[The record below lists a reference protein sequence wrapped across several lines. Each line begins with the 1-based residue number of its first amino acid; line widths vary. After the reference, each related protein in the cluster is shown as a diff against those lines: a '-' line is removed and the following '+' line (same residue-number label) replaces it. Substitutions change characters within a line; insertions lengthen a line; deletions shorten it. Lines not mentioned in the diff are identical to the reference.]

1 MLDLSP
7 DKLVMLALVALV
19 VLGPNRLPQA
29 ARSLG
34 RFVANLRAMTATFHE
49 EVSGALDS
57 TGLNMSDLAEL
68 RPAAIRR
75 NVVGAVTGLI
85 EPGATANS
93 APSANP
99 AATVNPAAAVS
110 ANPASSANT
119 VSAVNGS
126 QPATWGGAPDDPSLN

>member
-7 DKLVMLALVALV
+7 DKLAMLALVALV

-29 ARSLG
+29 ARGLG

-68 RPAAIRR
+68 RPGAIRR
-75 NVVGAVTGLI
+75 NVVGAVTGLLD
-85 EPGATANS
+85 PGATANS

-99 AATVNPAAAVS
+99 ASGAS
-110 ANPASSANT
+110 ANAA
-119 VSAVNGS
+119 SAVNGS
-126 QPATWGGAPDDPSLN
+126 QLATWGGAPDDPSLN